1 MTHAMTLHRRH
12 AIRSLLTLAAGSPL
26 LGQPEDDLLGPVNVH
41 EFEVVAKNKL
51 YKLAYDFIAG
61 GAEDELTLRANR
73 EAFQRVYL
81 VPRFLRDVTEI
92 DPSVTLFGEKLD
104 FPILIAPTG
113 GKNLVLPNADETVA
127 QAALNSKT
135 LICTGTG
142 VSKILEEGKPL
153 LWWSNLI
160 GTPDRETA
168 RTYARRIEESGGK
181 GIVLTIDN
189 PYQSNRDRNN
199 RNRFDYGYMQ
209 TGVPKPGTPKP
220 PPRTPATAV
229 MWKPHV
235 PNLTW
240 DWIGWAKSGAALPII
255 VKGVLSPEDAA
266 MAVQQGADAISV
278 SNHGGRQL
286 DGAIASL
293 DALPDC
299 VDAVGGKI
307 PVLFDGGIRR
317 GSDILKALA
326 LGAKAVLVG
335 RAPLW
340 GLGAFGQPGV
350 ERVLWMLGAEL
361 KLAMGLSGVRRLSE
375 IERKMVKQVRL

>member
-1 MTHAMTLHRRH
+1 MSHAMNPHRRQ
-12 AIRSLLTLAAGSPL
+12 AVRSLLTLAAGSPL
-26 LGQPEDDLLGPVNVH
+26 LAQTEDDILGPVNVH
-41 EFEVVAKNKL
+41 EFEAVARKKL
-51 YKLAYDFIAG
+51 HKLAYDFIAG
-61 GAEDELTLRANR
+61 GVEDELTLRANR

-113 GKNLVLPNADETVA
+113 GKNLVIPNADEIVA
-127 QAALNSKT
+127 RAALRSKS
-135 LICTGTG
+135 LICSGTG
-142 VSKILEEGKPL
+142 VSKLLEEGEPL
-153 LWWSNLI
+153 IWWSNLI
-160 GTPDRETA
+160 GTPDRESA

-209 TGVPKPGTPKP
+209 TGVPKPGEPKQ
-220 PPRTPATAV
+220 PPRTPATPA
-229 MWKPHV
+229 MWKVHV

-240 DWIGWAKSGAALPII
+240 DWIGWAKSATKIPII
-255 VKGVLSPEDAA
+255 AKGVLSPEDAA
-266 MAVQQGADAISV
+266 LAVQHGADAISV

-317 GSDILKALA
+317 GTDILKALA

-350 ERVLWMLGAEL
+350 ERVLWMLAAEF
-361 KLAMGLSGVRRLSE
+361 KLAMGLSGVRNLAD
-375 IERKMVKQVRL
+375 INRKMVKQVRL